1 MSTLLGEQTPLRIGA
16 PNFQRSISL
25 TYDAGNA
32 DYIASYIPTPNGVRA
47 ITQVIENSS
56 AGKTQRAHVLHAA
69 YGSGKSLLG
78 LVLSAIVNP
87 DDATQPALELVLE
100 RVRRAGLSEAEDLQ
114 LFQHSHRRLL
124 PVLMSGNE
132 GTLSIALTRALTQTL
147 SRYGLGDLR
156 PRTQFQAALTTIDLW
171 ERTYPAVYR
180 QLDEY
185 LLERKTSL
193 PKLRSGLEM
202 LQIEALDLFE
212 QLYPDLTAGA
222 QFDAFTGPKLADT
235 LHATAAALRECGYD
249 GLLIIWDEFGRFVEA
264 KAGEAFGPEAALLQD
279 VAEFCNRSGEQ
290 QVHLVLITHRLLAGY
305 AAHLPQSYQQEW
317 ARIAERFWSHD
328 VSSDP
333 LVTYRLIGEA
343 LTTPNQ
349 AAWQAFAEQYRSNFD
364 ELTARSLELDLF
376 HEVDDVT
383 LRQQIVERVWPL
395 HPLTVYALPRLS
407 NKVAQ
412 NERTL
417 FTFLA
422 AEESNALLTYLQQPH
437 FGWWAV
443 GLEAIWD
450 YFAEAI
456 RADIG
461 PGGSHAIW
469 SGVMYAL
476 SKVPVEDTTART
488 LVKALGVLLIVGEV
502 NVHLQASAGRI
513 APTNELLAWGLGLA
527 ENEIAERLAH
537 LAQARAVIYRQ
548 ADGYW
553 SFTRGSDVDLEAE
566 IAATIERKNPTPLQL
581 RRFLEQDAP
590 LPFQLPRGYNLE
602 RRMTRF
608 FWGMYRWADEII
620 KTPTETLL
628 KQLGSG
634 YADGA
639 VIYVLVKDQSERSE
653 VLASLAKIPQNRMIY
668 VVPERPLLIIEPLR
682 ELAALRELSTLR
694 EFIDQDSDRLPRE
707 VAFFIEDAQRRL
719 SRALRPLLD
728 PNAGGSTWY
737 WPDGHTWQ
745 PERIQTEAGVSR
757 LLSRLC
763 SSWFD
768 ETPILNN
775 ELLNQQEPSAQ
786 QIRAAERVIEA
797 LFTHQEDTFP
807 PDLGIVGF
815 GPDYLAFRTILVVPG
830 LLHPVQ
836 SEAYPDQ
843 TSWQLDRPTD
853 NVALAHIWDIG
864 EAFLDKAVEEER
876 EAIELL
882 DKLQSPPY
890 GLRRGVLPVLLA
902 AMLRPRLHV
911 LTVRQNRRTIS
922 PVTGQTLTE
931 LCQKPEQFT
940 LEVGPWDERRA
951 NLWQVLQDQF
961 HSFVG
966 LQERIHQ
973 PLSYLSLG
981 LLRWL
986 QAQPRFCRDTNQL
999 TPDALRLRD
1008 LIRKA
1013 QRDPAKVLLYELLD
1027 LLDKG
1032 DLDISDQAAYRHAL
1046 ASRLNQLLNEITTAY
1061 QSLLY
1066 QLDRFAE
1073 AEFATNTLRRETGH
1087 KALRQWLNEIE
1098 QQTHEPLATFRFSD
1112 ELVQRFVEAVQQ
1124 EQDAGRFW
1132 DHLSFAVMG
1141 LYPHD
1146 WNDRSIDTFKQSLQ
1160 EARDRLQRELFALSE
1175 DEAVIELNVN
1185 LPGSEEQTYR
1195 FRPSDLSAHGQRILQ
1210 NFISTLE
1217 IAGRPLSPD
1226 ERRQVA
1232 LALFHYVMEGS
1243 KPDDSRPGR
1252 KRRHS

>member
-1 MSTLLGEQTPLRIGA
+1 MSSLLGEHTPLRIGA

-47 ITQVIENSS
+47 MTQVVENSGM
-56 AGKTQRAHVLHAA
+56 GKAQRAHVLHAA

-78 LVLSAIVNP
+78 LVLSAFVNP
-87 DDATQPALELVLE
+87 DDATQPALKLVLE
-100 RVRRAGLSEAEDLQ
+100 RVQWAALTEAERLQ
-114 LFQHSHRRLL
+114 AFQDSQRRLL

-147 SRYGLGDLR
+147 ARYGLGDLR

-171 ERTYPAVYR
+171 ERTYPVVYR
-180 QLDEY
+180 QLDER
-185 LLERKTSL
+185 LLEEGTSL
-193 PKLRSGLEM
+193 SKLLSGLEM
-202 LQIEALDLFE
+202 LQGEALDLFE
-212 QLYPDLTAGA
+212 RLYPDLTAGA

-249 GLLIIWDEFGRFVEA
+249 GLIIIWDEFGRFIEA

-279 VAEFCNRSGEQ
+279 LAEFCNRSGEQ

-305 AAHLPQSYQQEW
+305 AAHLPQLYQQEW

-343 LTTPNQ
+343 LTTPDQ
-349 AAWQAFAEQYRSNFD
+349 TAWHAFAEQHRSYFD
-364 ELTARSLELDLF
+364 DLTARSLELDLF
-376 HEVDDVT
+376 HEVDDIT

-422 AEESNALLTYLQQPH
+422 AEEANALLTYLQLSH
-437 FGWWAV
+437 FGWWTV

-456 RADIG
+456 RSDIG

-469 SGVMYAL
+469 SGVMYAS
-476 SKVPVEDTTART
+476 SKGAPEDTAARA

-502 NVHLQASAGRI
+502 NVQLQANAGRI

-527 ENEIAERLAH
+527 ERDIAERLER
-537 LAQARAVIYRQ
+537 LAQARAVIYRE

-566 IAATIERKNPTPLQL
+566 ITARIERKNPTLLQL

-620 KTPTETLL
+620 KIPTETLL

-639 VIYVLVKDQSERSE
+639 VIYVLVKDQSERSK
-653 VLASLAKIPQNRMIY
+653 VLASLANTPQGRIVY
-668 VVPERPLLIIEPLR
+668 VIPERPLLIMEPLH
-682 ELAALRELSTLR
+682 ELVALRDLSSDGQ
-694 EFIDQDSDRLPRE
+694 FIGQDKDRLPRE

-719 SRALRPLLD
+719 SRALHPLLD
-728 PNAGGSTWY
+728 PNSGDSSWY
-737 WPDGHTWQ
+737 WPDGHTWRQ
-745 PERIQTEAGVSR
+745 ERIQTEAEASR

-763 SSWFD
+763 GHWFN

-797 LFTHQEDTFP
+797 LFAHQDAIFS

-830 LLHPVQ
+830 LLQPIQ

-843 TSWQLDRPTD
+843 IAWQLGRPTD
-853 NVALAHIWDIG
+853 NEALAHIWDIVQ
-864 EAFLDKAVEEER
+864 AFLDKAVEEER
-876 EAIELL
+876 EAVELL

-902 AMLRPRLHV
+902 AMLRSRLHV
-911 LTVRQNRRTIS
+911 LTVRQNRRAIS

-951 NLWQVLQDQF
+951 NLWEVLQTQF

-973 PLSYLSLG
+973 PLSYLSLA

-999 TPDALRLRD
+999 STEARRLRD

-1027 LLDKG
+1027 LLDGG
-1032 DLDISDQAAYRHAL
+1032 DLDISDQVAYQHVL
-1046 ASRLNQLLNEITTAY
+1046 ANRLNQLLNEITTAY

-1073 AEFATNTLRRETGH
+1073 AEFATNTLGPASGH
-1087 KALRQWLNEIE
+1087 KALHKWLNELE
-1098 QQTHEPLATFRFSD
+1098 QQTDEPLATFRFSD

-1124 EQDAGRFW
+1124 EQDEGRFW
-1132 DHLSFAVMG
+1132 DHLSYAVMG

-1146 WNDRSIDTFKQSLQ
+1146 WNDRSIDTFKQNLL
-1160 EARDRLQRELFALSE
+1160 EARDRLQRELFALTE
-1175 DEAVIELNVN
+1175 DEAVIELSVN
-1185 LPGSEEQTYR
+1185 LPGSEERTYR
-1195 FRPSDLSAHGQRILQ
+1195 FRPSDLSTHGQRLLQ

-1252 KRRHS
+1252 KRRHI